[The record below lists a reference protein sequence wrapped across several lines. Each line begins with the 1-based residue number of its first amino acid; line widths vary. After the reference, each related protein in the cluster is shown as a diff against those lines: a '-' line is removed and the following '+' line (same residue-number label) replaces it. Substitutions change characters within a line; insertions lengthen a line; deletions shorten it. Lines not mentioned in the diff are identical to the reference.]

1 MKRIVIIAGPNGA
14 GKTTFAREYLPNE
27 ADVPTFINADLIAA
41 GLNPFRPESAAFQA
55 GRLMLELIGQNVQ
68 RGDSFAFETTLSGR
82 GYARMISEWQEL
94 GYTVEVIYLRLD
106 TPEMAIARVRRRVAE
121 GGHSIPEP
129 IIIRRFHAGLRNFE
143 SIYRDLADRWA
154 LYDNS
159 GAAPVLLSEG
169 NRK

>member
-1 MKRIVIIAGPNGA
+1 
-14 GKTTFAREYLPNE
+14 
-27 ADVPTFINADLIAA
+27 
-41 GLNPFRPESAAFQA
+41 
-55 GRLMLELIGQNVQ
+55 
-68 RGDSFAFETTLSGR
+68 
-82 GYARMISEWQEL
+82 MISEWQEL